1 MLPEGRGGVLPKQSK
16 NSRKNKMTNPFAAST
31 PRPEPV
37 SETLV
42 AQSNARDYSANM
54 LEFPDFDMDIPEIS
68 RAFTAK
74 RGPAMPK
81 DPEQAAILT
90 ALLGFQPEKQA
101 KAVGFTRT
109 GDKTVD
115 ERTENLASKVSLAA
129 RKHGIKVIR
138 RTTVHPHDVNKPSHE
153 QRHVV
158 ALWRA
163 KDEDTNASA

>member
-1 MLPEGRGGVLPKQSK
+1 
-16 NSRKNKMTNPFAAST
+16 MTNPFATSA

-37 SETLV
+37 SEELV
-42 AQSNARDYSANM
+42 AQSNARDYSANV
-54 LEFPDFDMDIPEIS
+54 LDFPDFDMDVPEIS
-68 RAFTAK
+68 RVGSQ
-74 RGPAMPK
+74 RSGGPAMPR
-81 DPEQAAILT
+81 DPEQKKILE
-90 ALLGFQPEKQA
+90 ALLKFEPMKQA

-115 ERTENLASKVSLAA
+115 EKTETLASKVSLAA

-138 RTTVHPHDVNKPSHE
+138 RTTVHPHDVSKPSHE

-163 KDEDTNASA
+163 KDEDASA

>member
-1 MLPEGRGGVLPKQSK
+1 ML
-16 NSRKNKMTNPFAAST
+16 
-31 PRPEPV
+31 
-37 SETLV
+37 
-42 AQSNARDYSANM
+42 D
-54 LEFPDFDMDIPEIS
+54 FPDFDMDVPEIS
-68 RAFTAK
+68 RACTVK

-90 ALLGFQPEKQA
+90 ALLGFEPMKQA

-109 GDKTVD
+109 GDKAVD
-115 ERTENLASKVSLAA
+115 EKTENLASKVSLAA

-138 RTTVHPHDVNKPSHE
+138 RTTVHPHDVNKTSHE